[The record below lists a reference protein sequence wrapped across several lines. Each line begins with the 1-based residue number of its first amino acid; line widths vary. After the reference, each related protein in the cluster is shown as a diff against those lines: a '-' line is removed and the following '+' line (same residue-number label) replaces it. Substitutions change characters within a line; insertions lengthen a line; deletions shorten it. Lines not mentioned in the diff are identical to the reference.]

1 MSDRNQSAAH
11 PRTGQSTGVMK
22 DGADGS
28 ESRRSRRA
36 SRMEAQEAAAPL
48 QPGVVVAGRYKIER
62 LLGVGGMGAVYEATQ
77 VAISRRVALKVVR
90 ADYADDAS
98 MVARFQRE
106 ARAASAVQHPNVVMV
121 HDFGQGDDGTL
132 FMVMELLSGESLLQ
146 RMRREIATWVASYTA
161 PMPPTPRRRS
171 ILYRPATTT
180 PGWSGAAASCASMR
194 DARRERRLSEPS
206 APSFITPVD

>member
-62 LLGVGGMGAVYEATQ
+62 LLGVVTGRGA
-77 VAISRRVALKVVR
+77 
-90 ADYADDAS
+90 
-98 MVARFQRE
+98 
-106 ARAASAVQHPNVVMV
+106 
-121 HDFGQGDDGTL
+121 
-132 FMVMELLSGESLLQ
+132 
-146 RMRREIATWVASYTA
+146 
-161 PMPPTPRRRS
+161 
-171 ILYRPATTT
+171 
-180 PGWSGAAASCASMR
+180 
-194 DARRERRLSEPS
+194 
-206 APSFITPVD
+206 